1 MYKKGDFHIHTTFS
15 DGSFTPKE
23 IIKKAKIKGLDIIA
37 ITDHNS
43 VDGVHEAIEE
53 GNKEGIKVI
62 PGVEIS
68 SRVNNIRV
76 HVLGYFKEGDYDE
89 RLIIALNYIRT
100 HNNNKFDKF
109 IKDNFNISF
118 RRDHICVEKAITLIK
133 YFNGVAILAHP
144 VLISRKYFS
153 NIINLGFHGLEAKY
167 CKNTQEDTEFF
178 INFAKTHGMIY
189 TAGSDYHR
197 TTELY
202 RAHGNLG
209 DVYLN
214 GEEIKIFLNFLYK
227 K

>member
-100 HNNNKFDKF
+100 HNNNKFDK
-109 IKDNFNISF
+109 
-118 RRDHICVEKAITLIK
+118 AITLIK

-153 NIINLGFHGLEAKY
+153 NIINLGFDGLEAKY

-189 TAGSDYHR
+189 TAGSDFHR